1 MASMEFVYKFERT
14 PTINVP
20 IKAQSIYR
28 VQKILCPYHEVM
40 KVLNNTVAR
49 IANVNAQNQMTRL
62 WQYIAYIAP
71 KSEKRK
77 KMLNKVCLLFD
88 TLFQSYFFRYEA
100 IDINDLYFI

>member
-1 MASMEFVYKFERT
+1 
-14 PTINVP
+14 
-20 IKAQSIYR
+20 
-28 VQKILCPYHEVM
+28 M

-49 IANVNAQNQMTRL
+49 IAKVNAQNQMIRL
-62 WQYIAYIAP
+62 WQYIAP